1 VYKLLIIMK
10 TIKQILIDG
19 PETNYTGSELT
30 RSIVEKEVEARW
42 GKAEIKNLDLKHN
55 VRTFSSWLACGWRV
69 RPKEKAIKS
78 VTYVERKDPE
88 GNIVK
93 KYSRPVF
100 LFTYR
105 QVDKIGP
112 ENV

>member
-1 VYKLLIIMK
+1 MK
-10 TIKQILIDG
+10 SIKQILIDG
-19 PETNYTGSELT
+19 PETPYTGSDLT
-30 RSIVEKEVEARW
+30 RSIVEKEVELRW
-42 GKAEIKNLDLKHN
+42 GKAEVKNLDLKHN
-55 VRTFSSWLACGWRV
+55 VRTFNSWLACGWRV

-78 VTYVERKDPE
+78 VTYIERKDPE

-105 QVDKIGP
+105 QVEKIGLD
-112 ENV
+112 NV

>member
-1 VYKLLIIMK
+1 MK

-30 RSIVEKEVEARW
+30 RAIVEKEVEARW
-42 GKAEIKNLDLKHN
+42 GKAEIKNLDLINN

-78 VTYVERKDPE
+78 ITYIERKDPE
-88 GNIVK
+88 GKIIK
-93 KYSRPVF
+93 KYSRPVY

-105 QVDKIGP
+105 QVERIDNNKNN
-112 ENV
+112 E